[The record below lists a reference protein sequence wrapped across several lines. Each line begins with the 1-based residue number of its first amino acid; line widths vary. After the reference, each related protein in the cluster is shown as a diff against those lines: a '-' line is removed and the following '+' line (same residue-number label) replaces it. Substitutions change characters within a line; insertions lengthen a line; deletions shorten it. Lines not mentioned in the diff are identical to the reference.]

1 MLCEAIDSIVIYY
14 LWQND
19 ETMII
24 LVRLDRRHAHN
35 YLVKTIG
42 RWPVL
47 GATTEGYKGKPVLK
61 DDVHVVV

>member
-24 LVRLDRRHAHN
+24 LVRLALR
-35 YLVKTIG
+35 YKT
-42 RWPVL
+42 RP
-47 GATTEGYKGKPVLK
+47 
-61 DDVHVVV
+61 